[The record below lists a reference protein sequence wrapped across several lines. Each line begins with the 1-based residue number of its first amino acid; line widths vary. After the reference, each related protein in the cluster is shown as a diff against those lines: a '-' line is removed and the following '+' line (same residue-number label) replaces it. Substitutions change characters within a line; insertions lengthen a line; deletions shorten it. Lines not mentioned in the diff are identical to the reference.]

1 MFEEASPTLTL
12 TLHWGLARGS
22 VQCRE
27 LAALVGGTEYSS
39 HVLATSVTSKYT
51 GATTSEC

>member
-27 LAALVGGTEYSS
+27 LAALVGGTEYGS

-51 GATTSEC
+51 GAITSEC